1 MSVNMTYLFREGQKK
16 EEALGLLSQKL
27 KLQEQLGI
35 CTAGLAFA
43 LAPWLSPL
51 GLVAGK

>member
-16 EEALGLLSQKL
+16 EEALGLQKL